1 MLTDIFANRY
11 IATPMWE
18 NLGEPERRF
27 IVQGF
32 RMVSEQFFPYWY
44 DGKEN
49 PRTKHNWISIHDKL
63 SMELGLK
70 ELSPKYY
77 SYQTTW
83 NGKPFTQSGAW
94 SLDKVCENFVCTNYS
109 PTIPADRFIKERIS
123 FIEIAFREREEELKA
138 INRELPKKIQEAL
151 IQDKTKP
158 PNRFLRV
165 PGSRVDGVKA
175 YNKRL
180 NSDFQNSVNE
190 LNERMRQAGFKL
202 NYHNGFIQISTD
214 ELIEEQIE
222 KAFWLIVN
230 DDIWKNVDVDMKE
243 AIDRRDNNDRDPAFY
258 AARALESTIKIISE
272 NKGWTHGLEKG
283 EHNYIDNLI
292 SKKNGSF
299 ITNWEGNALKDFFT
313 SVRNPFGHGPGSED
327 MPELSI
333 QQTNWAIETCMSWI
347 KSLTRRM

>member
-18 NLGEPERRF
+18 SFGEPERRF

-32 RMVSEQFFPYWY
+32 RIVSEQLFPYWY

-49 PRTKHNWISIHDKL
+49 PRTKHNWLSIHDKL

-83 NGKPFTQSGAW
+83 NGKPFTQSGSL
-94 SLDKVCENFVCTNYS
+94 SLDKVCESFVCANYS
-109 PTIPADRFIKERIS
+109 PTIPSDLFIKERTS
-123 FIEIAFREREEELKA
+123 FIEIAFREREEELKV

-151 IQDKTKP
+151 IQDKTIP

-175 YNKRL
+175 YNEKL
-180 NSDFQNSVNE
+180 NNDFQNSANE

-214 ELIEEQIE
+214 QLIEDQIE

-230 DDIWKNVDVDMKE
+230 DDTWKNVDVDMKE

-258 AARALESTIKIISE
+258 AARALESAIKIISE
-272 NKGWTHGLEKG
+272 NKGWTHGGEKG
-283 EHNYIDNLI
+283 AHNYIDNLI

-299 ITNWEGNALKDFFT
+299 ITTWEGKVLKDYFT
-313 SVRNPFGHGPGSED
+313 IVRNPFGHGPGSAD

-347 KSLTRRM
+347 KSLIKRM